1 MDSFPDI
8 RSFSVDELTAFL
20 AALIDEAEAASI
32 STDASFANRRQVLHN
47 KIDVVRAELSDRRDR
62 LDPGAG

>member
-32 STDASFANRRQVLHN
+32 STDASFAYRRQVLHN